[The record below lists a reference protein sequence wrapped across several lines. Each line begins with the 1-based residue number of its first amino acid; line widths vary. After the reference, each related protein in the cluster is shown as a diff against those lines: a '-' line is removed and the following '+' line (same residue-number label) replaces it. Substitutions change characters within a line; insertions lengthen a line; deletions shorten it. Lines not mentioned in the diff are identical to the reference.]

1 MMIIL
6 RGMVQHNLPIKTAAL
21 IVAVVLWLYVMNDQ
35 NPAIDG
41 SYQVPVTIENA
52 PEGYQLGS
60 DTDKVTIRVRGPRSL
75 FVSADA
81 SDFHARVNL
90 ADFVEGER
98 AYTVETSIPYGFDLV
113 NVSPDKITINLDRM
127 IEKTLK
133 ASLTISGA
141 PASGYTVDKVIQAD
155 EAVKVQGPR
164 SLVDQV
170 VHVAGHI
177 NLSGQSRDDVAQ
189 VTLVALNT
197 DGREVAGVTLVP
209 SSTEV
214 TVKLARGLT
223 RKVVEVQPH
232 PRSDL
237 APNLKL
243 EGVTVSPARI
253 EIAGT
258 EDVISK
264 IGVIGTE
271 EFSLADVRATEKR
284 EVRLQLPEG
293 VTVTNPNVTV
303 EIKVGAMP

>member
-1 MMIIL
+1 MMTKL
-6 RGMVQHNLPIKTAAL
+6 RGVVQHNLPVKIAAL

-41 SYQVPVTIENA
+41 GFPVPVTIENA
-52 PEGYQLGS
+52 PEGYQLSS

-90 ADFVEGER
+90 ADFAEGER
-98 AYTVETSIPYGFDLV
+98 AYTVEASVPYGFELV
-113 NVSPDKITINLDRM
+113 SISPDKMTINLDRM

-155 EAVKVQGPR
+155 DAVKVQGPR

-177 NLSGQSRDDVAQ
+177 NLSGPSRDDVAQ
-189 VTLVALNT
+189 VTLVALNM
-197 DGREVAGVTLVP
+197 DGREVAGVTLAP

-243 EGVTVSPARI
+243 EGVTVTPSRI

-264 IGVIGTE
+264 ISVIGTE
-271 EFSLADVRATEKR
+271 EFSLADVRTTEKR

-293 VTVTNPNVTV
+293 VTVTNPHVTV